1 MKLETNKLKAAYM
14 AIKLLTHPLTSKVL
28 TKIESNPMNVTD
40 LYKSLKVEQSVCSAI
55 LGKMRRANLVTVE
68 RIGREQFYS
77 INMSGV
83 QNLVNAGLDIYK
95 DLK

>member
-1 MKLETNKLKAAYM
+1 MKLETNKLKAAHM
-14 AIKLLTHPLTSKVL
+14 AIKLLTHPLTTKVL
-28 TKIESNPMNVTD
+28 TKLESKPYNVTD

-55 LGKMRRANLVTVE
+55 LAKMRRSNLVTVE
-68 RIGREQFYS
+68 RNGRAQVYS

-83 QNLVNAGLDIYK
+83 QTLVNAGLDIYK